1 MRALPPHRPPPLS
14 PDDPT
19 DTLRPLDPE
28 RITSVAVALRGG
40 LAAVLREHA
49 GSPPR
54 PYRLTQG
61 LGLDKSLASRLVQA
75 VRTESDLDLLHQVPS
90 PTGLRIL
97 LDRAAPEAGDP
108 LRRPLEAAIRA
119 FEELLDSLPGGR
131 QALDALMGESSGTI
145 RERREQIARQ
155 AAFKSQSFL
164 FGHFCETLTTA
175 LVLMPSQTP
184 GRVDAI
190 EVHRRIGLQRLLPS
204 MTVPLLSVS
213 TGPQPGGDTG
223 PRLLPL
229 DPAAAGTHIVD
240 YLVPPVAPGLADRI
254 DVVQDGPL
262 TTFVFPP
269 GEAAA
274 IPTRLTTAW
283 RIVRALPLAP
293 EAPWQTLRNY
303 MLHTPC
309 RTLVRD
315 LYLADGLWPDAMPQ
329 LDFYL
334 PGPSGT
340 PVVTVEPGQPH
351 LRRLN
356 LTARIEQLPQGA
368 LGLALEGVADQ
379 PEVLGRALAD
389 AGIEAASL
397 RGWRCAMGYPLP
409 LVEMLLS
416 LRFAGR

>member
-1 MRALPPHRPPPLS
+1 MRGLPPHRALLPVLD
-14 PDDPT
+14 DDPT
-19 DTLRPLDPE
+19 DTIRPLEPE
-28 RITSVAVALRGG
+28 RIAAVAVALRSG
-40 LAAVLREHA
+40 LAAVLRQYA
-49 GSPPR
+49 GAPPR

-75 VRTESDLDLLHQVPS
+75 VRTETDLDLLHHVPS

-97 LDRAAPEAGDP
+97 LERATPQPGDP
-108 LRRPLEAAIRA
+108 LRRPLESAIQA

-131 QALDALMGESSGTI
+131 QALDALMGETSGTI

-175 LVLMPSQTP
+175 LVLRPSETP

-204 MTVPLLSVS
+204 MTVPLLSVG
-213 TGPQPGGDTG
+213 TGADDGGDG

-229 DPAAAGTHIVD
+229 RPGASGTAIDD
-240 YLVPPVAPGLADRI
+240 YLVPPLPPGLAGRI
-254 DVVQDGPL
+254 EVVRDGPL

-269 GEAAA
+269 GDAAL

-283 RIVRALPLAP
+283 RIVRALPLEPLQA
-293 EAPWQTLRNY
+293 WQTLRNY

-329 LDFYL
+329 VDFYL

-340 PVVTVEPGQPH
+340 PVVTVEPGRPH

-356 LTARIEQLPQGA
+356 LTARIEQLPPG
-368 LGLALEGVADQ
+368 LPGLALEGVADQ
-379 PEVLGRALAD
+379 EPVLCRALD
-389 AGIEAASL
+389 AARIDPAGL
-397 RGWRCAMGYPLP
+397 RGWRCTMGYPLP